1 MATSLV
7 GRTKDASDLTVNA
20 PVVEV
25 LLRDVLVIVPPLAR
39 ASSELPRV
47 TVTVPSESEP
57 VVAVIFTVELEIVPV
72 EVIDPAD
79 RVVDTLGVAIA
90 TGAGVGTGSIGTTT
104 AVGPL
109 ILNAP
114 KLMDPA
120 FAVILKVDEV
130 MWPVAV
136 IEPVVAVMLI
146 VVEARIAP
154 TEIFPPDDV
163 TVVAVGT
170 LGMAACWFS
179 AVAMVISLPAVIV
192 PVWEIID
199 GIVILPP
206 LEVAESVNA
215 FLGSRLTATPT
226 PATVPATMEPPVLV
240 MEIPSVDE
248 IVA

>member
-1 MATSLV
+1 M
-7 GRTKDASDLTVNA
+7 
-20 PVVEV
+20 
-25 LLRDVLVIVPPLAR
+25 
-39 ASSELPRV
+39 
-47 TVTVPSESEP
+47 
-57 VVAVIFTVELEIVPV
+57 
-72 EVIDPAD
+72 
-79 RVVDTLGVAIA
+79 
-90 TGAGVGTGSIGTTT
+90 
-104 AVGPL
+104 
-109 ILNAP
+109 
-114 KLMDPA
+114 
-120 FAVILKVDEV
+120 
-130 MWPVAV
+130 